1 MKRKFSLLGGILI
14 SLPVIAVSCNNTQNQ
29 TNNNGKNKS
38 NEIAVLKVWNEIS
51 KIN

>member
-1 MKRKFSLLGGILI
+1 MKRKFSLLGGGILI

-38 NEIAVLKVWNEIS
+38 NEIKLGQ
-51 KIN
+51 

>member
-29 TNNNGKNKS
+29 TNNKLGQ
-38 NEIAVLKVWNEIS
+38 
-51 KIN
+51 